1 MMLLMKWFQIFAED
15 FDEGELG
22 RVEYTRLFGDEVI
35 EKSLRLDPVS
45 GEIRV
50 IDNSLLDRE
59 RVESE

>member
-1 MMLLMKWFQIFAED
+1 M
-15 FDEGELG
+15 
-22 RVEYTRLFGDEVI
+22 EYTRLFGDEVI

-50 IDNSLLDRE
+50 IDNSHLDRE